1 MTETVRT
8 VCQGC
13 HSECGVLVTVE
24 DGRVVKIRGDRNH
37 PVSEGYICVKGANYA
52 EFTHHPDRLLHPLRR
67 AGGKGEGRWER
78 VSWEEALSDIAARLT
93 EIRNESGA
101 ESLATLNGTG
111 PRTSVFST
119 NLLAGAIGTPNNVST
134 DLHICYAPSMVA
146 EFCTVGGPVMQ
157 EVGPDYQNSKC
168 IFVVGGNPLVSHP
181 KRGRDLLEGV
191 RKNGAKL
198 IVVDPRRTKLAEMA
212 DIWLQIRP
220 GTDVALILAMMH
232 VIIDEDLYD
241 SDFVRHYCHGFD
253 ELAAHVRTFTPES
266 VAETTWLP
274 AARIREAARLFATT
288 RPGTVH
294 HRVAVEHNLNS
305 TQTNRALLNLIGI
318 TGNLGVRGGNLLPS
332 PVPGYVSTGQ
342 VLNRA
347 TFPPEVLARR
357 LGAEQFPL
365 ISGPEGKFIFVHP
378 ALAARAM
385 TEGTPYRLRAMYCA
399 GGNPVVNM
407 QNTRRTWDAFKEL
420 DLFVVTDFFMTPT
433 AELADYV
440 LPAATWLE
448 RNECC
453 DQQYMGC
460 VAARH
465 RAIEPLGEAR
475 DDVQIAVDIAKQLS
489 WAVRDNLPWK
499 SVKEFNEY
507 RVAGTGL
514 SFEEF
519 LDRGYLTVPLAERQY
534 EAGPLNTPTGKVEL
548 YSTIFEKHG
557 HDPLPTFVEPP
568 ESPVTTPELAADYPL
583 ILITGSR
590 VIEYFHSEGRQI
602 PSLRKRVPDPICE
615 IHPDTAAAHN
625 ISDGDW
631 LWIETPQIPGERVR
645 FRAVLTDRIHP
656 RIVGAAHGWWFPENP
671 APDHGVFDSDIDL
684 VLTDDEPRE
693 PVCGSVPIRGTLCK
707 VYRDETREAA
717 GTGSPK
723 TS

>member
-1 MTETVRT
+1 MTKTVRT

-13 HSECGVLVTVE
+13 HTECGVLVTVE
-24 DGRVVKIRGDRNH
+24 DGVVTKIRGDREH
-37 PVSEGYICVKGANYA
+37 PVTEGHICVKGRNYA
-52 EFTHHPDRLLHPLRR
+52 EFACHPDRLLHPLRR
-67 AGGKGEGRWER
+67 SGEKGGGRWER
-78 VSWEEALSDIAARLT
+78 VSWDEALDDIAARLT
-93 EIRNESGA
+93 GIRDESGP
-101 ESLATLNGTG
+101 ESIATLNGTG

-168 IFVVGGNPLVSHP
+168 IFVCGGNPLVSHP
-181 KRGRDLLEGV
+181 KRGLDLLHGV
-191 RKNGAKL
+191 RQNGARL
-198 IVVDPRRTKLAEMA
+198 IVVDPRRTRLAEMA

-220 GTDVALILAMMH
+220 GTDVALILAMLN
-232 VIIDEDLYD
+232 VIMNEELYD
-241 SDFVRHYCHGFD
+241 PDFVDRFCHGFD
-253 ELAAHVRTFTPES
+253 ELTAHVQPFTPEAVS
-266 VAETTWLP
+266 ETTWLP
-274 AARIREAARLFATT
+274 AAQIRDAARLFAAT

-305 TQTNRALLNLIGI
+305 TQTNRALLNLIAI
-318 TGNLGVRGGNLLPS
+318 TGNLGVKGGNLLPS
-332 PVPGYVSTGQ
+332 PVPGFVSTGE

-347 TFPPEVLARR
+347 KLPAEVVARR
-357 LGAEQFPL
+357 LGGKQFPL
-365 ISGPEGKFIFVHP
+365 ISGPEGRFIFVHA

-385 TEGTPYRLRAMYCA
+385 TKGDPYRLRAVYCA

-407 QNTRRTWDAFKEL
+407 QNTRRTWEAFKKL

-448 RNECC
+448 RDECC

-460 VAARH
+460 IAARR

-475 DDVQIAVDIAKQLS
+475 DDIRIVIDLADRLP
-489 WAVRDNLPWK
+489 WALRDNLPWA
-499 SVKEFNEY
+499 SVREFNEY

-514 SFEEF
+514 TFAEF
-519 LDRGYLTVPLAERQY
+519 ADRGYLTVPLAERQY
-534 EAGPLNTPTGKVEL
+534 EDGPLRTPTGKVEL

-568 ESPVTTPELAADYPL
+568 ESPVTTPELAEEYPL

-602 PSLRKRVPDPICE
+602 PSLRRRVPDPICE
-615 IHPDTAAAHN
+615 IHPGTAAAHG
-625 ISDGDW
+625 ISEGDW
-631 LWIETPQIPGERVR
+631 LWIETPQVPGERAR
-645 FRAVLTDRIHP
+645 FRASVTDRIHP

-671 APDHGVFDSDIDL
+671 DPDHGVFQSDIDL

-693 PVCGSVPIRGTLCK
+693 TVCGSVPIRGTLCK
-707 VYRDETREAA
+707 VYRDE
-717 GTGSPK
+717 S
-723 TS
+723 